1 MLDTRVRSEGAGVP
15 LAAPPETTAGALEPS
30 FPLPRGSA
38 SWADLGSI
46 DATARVM
53 REILRAAWVEIWLC
67 DDASGGV
74 RLATRVSDGD
84 TSPDGAGQ
92 LSEQSCWG
100 VLRSRRLSVNEN
112 WRGPADSP
120 EGDRGQTLF
129 APFYERDHPLGL
141 VAARSAPGHE
151 FGAEALHTVETIT
164 AHMSVAVKA
173 DRARAEAQRQAS
185 HLHAI
190 LDVNKRLSLGPP
202 LEEVLSR
209 ITEEA
214 ARLLGMEAAGLRLVV
229 GDELVRVAVYGLA
242 ATVGTE
248 ISLRIGEG
256 LSGLVAA
263 ENRPIVSSN
272 MARDPRLGATH
283 RAEARRGGLRGWLG
297 VPLRSR
303 SRVVGVVCVFDRV
316 RRRFSQADIHLLEAF
331 ADQAEIAIER
341 TQLYEELAER
351 EQQMRDLVGRLLL
364 AQEEERRHVAF
375 DLHDGLAQLATAA
388 HQHLEAYAAKARP
401 RSARGRFELALARD
415 LMQRTV
421 GEARRLIAGLRP
433 IVLEDLGLEAA
444 ITQELSVL
452 RDEGWEIV
460 FQQELHGGRLPAPIE
475 TALFRVVQEALT
487 NVRRHAGT
495 RRVRLVLRRHDGGVR
510 LNIRD
515 WGRGFD
521 PSQVQTGPGPG
532 ERVGLLGMRE
542 RIGLLGGGCII
553 RSRPGTGTRIVVDVP
568 LTETGG

>member
-1 MLDTRVRSEGAGVP
+1 
-15 LAAPPETTAGALEPS
+15 
-30 FPLPRGSA
+30 
-38 SWADLGSI
+38 
-46 DATARVM
+46 
-53 REILRAAWVEIWLC
+53 
-67 DDASGGV
+67 
-74 RLATRVSDGD
+74 
-84 TSPDGAGQ
+84 
-92 LSEQSCWG
+92 
-100 VLRSRRLSVNEN
+100 
-112 WRGPADSP
+112 
-120 EGDRGQTLF
+120 
-129 APFYERDHPLGL
+129 
-141 VAARSAPGHE
+141 
-151 FGAEALHTVETIT
+151 
-164 AHMSVAVKA
+164 
-173 DRARAEAQRQAS
+173 
-185 HLHAI
+185 
-190 LDVNKRLSLGPP
+190 
-202 LEEVLSR
+202 
-209 ITEEA
+209 
-214 ARLLGMEAAGLRLVV
+214 
-229 GDELVRVAVYGLA
+229 
-242 ATVGTE
+242 
-248 ISLRIGEG
+248 
-256 LSGLVAA
+256 
-263 ENRPIVSSN
+263 
-272 MARDPRLGATH
+272 
-283 RAEARRGGLRGWLG
+283 
-297 VPLRSR
+297 
-303 SRVVGVVCVFDRV
+303 VVGVVCVFDRV